1 MLEHK
6 EVSNHTKSDIYYTT
20 SLVSTM
26 AHETSIYV
34 LRLEGGRYYI
44 GKSDNVM
51 KRYEEHLNG
60 AGSAWTTRYP
70 PVSLVKTM
78 NSVSA
83 FEEDKTVKEY
93 MAIYGIDMVRGGSYV
108 TEALSA
114 TQRSVLQQ
122 EIWSAQDRCSRCGS
136 SGHWV
141 STCRHT
147 YISQPKGG
155 GYRTQSVGKCFRCG
169 RAGHFVG
176 SCYASTDARGYELE
190 DDSDDDDD
198 DDY

>member
-1 MLEHK
+1 M
-6 EVSNHTKSDIYYTT
+6 S
-20 SLVSTM
+20 
-26 AHETSIYV
+26 HETSIYV

-70 PVSLVKTM
+70 PVTLVKTI

-93 MAIYGIDMVRGGSYV
+93 MAVYGIDMVRGGSYV
-108 TEALSA
+108 TEALTA
-114 TQRSVLQQ
+114 AQRFALQQ
-122 EIWSAQDRCSRCGS
+122 EIWSAQGRCSRCGS

-141 STCRHT
+141 STCSVRPPST
-147 YISQPKGG
+147 ISQPQPPSPSGG
-155 GYRTQSVGKCFRCG
+155 GYRVVQHQSVGKCFRCG
-169 RAGHFVG
+169 RPGHYVG
-176 SCYASTDARGYELE
+176 DCFARTDAEGYNL
-190 DDSDDDDD
+190 DSDDDESEDESD
-198 DDY
+198 SD

>member
-1 MLEHK
+1 M
-6 EVSNHTKSDIYYTT
+6 S
-20 SLVSTM
+20 
-26 AHETSIYV
+26 HETSIYV

-70 PVSLVKTM
+70 PVTLVKTI

-93 MAIYGIDMVRGGSYV
+93 MAVYGIDMVRGGSYV
-108 TEALSA
+108 TEALTVA
-114 TQRSVLQQ
+114 QRSALQQ

-136 SGHWV
+136 PGHWV
-141 STCRHT
+141 STCTVRST
-147 YISQPKGG
+147 VLQLPQQTPQQPKGG
-155 GYRTQSVGKCFRCG
+155 GYRVVQHQSVGKCFRCG
-169 RAGHFVG
+169 RSGHYVADCF
-176 SCYASTDARGYELE
+176 ARTDSEGYDL
-190 DDSDDDDD
+190 DSDDEEDEDESD
-198 DDY
+198 SD

>member
-1 MLEHK
+1 M
-6 EVSNHTKSDIYYTT
+6 S
-20 SLVSTM
+20 
-26 AHETSIYV
+26 HETSIYV
-34 LRLEGGRYYI
+34 LRLEGGRYYV

-70 PVSLVKTM
+70 PVTLVKTI

-108 TEALSA
+108 TEALSTA
-114 TQRSVLQQ
+114 QRSALQQ

-136 SGHWV
+136 PGHWV
-141 STCRHT
+141 STCTVRPPST
-147 YISQPKGG
+147 VLPSQQQPKGG
-155 GYRTQSVGKCFRCG
+155 GYHVVQHQSVGKCFRCG
-169 RAGHFVG
+169 RPGHYVAD
-176 SCYASTDARGYELE
+176 CYARTDAEGYDL
-190 DDSDDDDD
+190 DSDDESESEYDSD
-198 DDY
+198 

>member
-1 MLEHK
+1 M
-6 EVSNHTKSDIYYTT
+6 S
-20 SLVSTM
+20 
-26 AHETSIYV
+26 HETSIYV

-70 PVSLVKTM
+70 PVTLVKTI

-108 TEALSA
+108 TEALTA
-114 TQRSVLQQ
+114 AQRSALQQ

-141 STCRHT
+141 STCSVRPPST
-147 YISQPKGG
+147 VSQSQPPQQPKGG
-155 GYRTQSVGKCFRCG
+155 GYHVVQHQSVGKCFRCG
-169 RAGHFVG
+169 RPGHYVAD
-176 SCYASTDARGYELE
+176 CYARTDAEGYDL
-190 DDSDDDDD
+190 DSDDDESESESEYDSD
-198 DDY
+198 